1 MLSSIINGYA
11 KEPKM
16 NISNNVSS
24 IQAHQTMLN
33 VNANNV
39 TNVNTDSFRPS
50 DTKISDDT
58 NSVSANVRLA
68 DDNGSYK
75 SQTDLAKELPDQI
88 LAQDAV
94 AINIETIRTHD
105 EMMGTLLDMKA

>member
-1 MLSSIINGYA
+1 
-11 KEPKM
+11 M

-24 IQAHQTMLN
+24 IQAYQTMLN

-39 TNVNTDSFRPS
+39 ANVNTDGFRPS
-50 DTKISDDT
+50 DTRMSDDT
-58 NSVSANVRLA
+58 NSVSANVRLT
-68 DDNGSYK
+68 DDNGSDK

-88 LAQDAV
+88 IAQDATAVNV
-94 AINIETIRTHD
+94 AAIKTQG

>member
-1 MLSSIINGYA
+1 
-11 KEPKM
+11 M

-39 TNVNTDSFRPS
+39 ANVNTDGFRPS
-50 DTKISDDT
+50 DTRMSDDT

-68 DDNGSYK
+68 DDNGSQK
-75 SQTDLAKELPDQI
+75 SQTDLTKELPDRI
-88 LAQDAV
+88 IAQDAV
-94 AINIETIRTHD
+94 AVNVEAISTKD
-105 EMMGTLLDMKA
+105 EMLGTLLDMKA

>member
-1 MLSSIINGYA
+1 
-11 KEPKM
+11 M

-39 TNVNTDSFRPS
+39 ANVSTDSFIPS

-58 NSVSANVRLA
+58 NSVSVNIRLT
-68 DDNGSYK
+68 DDSGSTK
-75 SQTDLAKELPDQI
+75 SQTDLTKEIPDQI
-88 LAQDAV
+88 IAQDAV
-94 AINIETIRTHD
+94 AVNVATIKTRD
-105 EMMGTLLDMKA
+105 EMLGTLLDMKV